1 MTIAAWRSRLIRWLL
16 AHPTGRWVVLAGGVG
31 LLCGV
36 VAAVFEVGTDLVG
49 RWLLEGI
56 CGLPSA
62 VAATHPAMPTLT
74 GDLALLPL
82 LGVLTGGGLLAGLVI
97 QHWCAAARGGG
108 TGVAVQAFHQQRG
121 IIPPAIP
128 WAKFAAS
135 ILSLGSG
142 GSGGREGPISLIGA
156 GIGSWF
162 GARMRLTPRD
172 RRILLAA
179 GIAGGISA
187 VFHAPLAAAIFA
199 AEVLY
204 LGPDMEAD
212 VLIPAFISAIIGYL
226 AGTMGAELLG
236 PLVGLPGVE
245 ASTLFQPPVVA
256 FHVGDW
262 MQLAGF
268 TLVALAATLAA
279 RLLIALV
286 QRANSGFARMPLPVW
301 VKPGIGALASG
312 LVATCMYFGAALVL
326 GGDDEARLTL
336 GTVGGGYG
344 ILQWLFASGAGTQQ
358 HHVAMAALLGAV
370 AVGKS
375 LTTALTAGSGGS
387 VGLFGPSIVIGGCTG
402 GAVGFAL
409 AGLPIGPP
417 PAACILMG
425 MAGVL
430 AATHRTPVAAL
441 LMVSEIAGTWLL
453 LLPAMWVSGL
463 AFLLTGHRSLIGGQV
478 VGIHDSPAHR
488 SHLLRDVLAHTTVRE
503 ILGTGRAWVAIP
515 ARAGIEACRTL
526 VLDAHQEH
534 FPVIRDDGCLVGMID
549 RLEIVR
555 MVPDP
560 LLSDMV
566 LAADLASGAGMAL
579 HPEDT
584 LSDALR
590 RIHQQGMEELP
601 VVDGA
606 GAYLGMLTSGMVMEH
621 YRAAMERAH
630 SERSAEG
637 FAHERGQT

>member
-1 MTIAAWRSRLIRWLL
+1 MSVAKWRSLLVNWLL

-36 VAAVFEVGTDLVG
+36 VAAIFEVGTDLVG
-49 RWLLEGI
+49 RWLLEGV

-62 VAATHPAMPTLT
+62 VAATHPTAPNL
-74 GDLALLPL
+74 GGAVALLPL
-82 LGVLTGGGLLAGLVI
+82 LGVLTAGGLLAGLVI

-108 TGVAVQAFHQQRG
+108 TGVAVEAFHQQRG
-121 IIPPAIP
+121 VIPPAIP

-162 GARMRLTPRD
+162 GGRMRLTPRD

-226 AGTMGAELLG
+226 SGTMGADLLG

-245 ASTLFQPPVVA
+245 ASTLFQPPAVA

-286 QRANSGFARMPLPVW
+286 RRTGAGFTRLPLPLW

-312 LVATCMYFGAALVL
+312 LIAVALYLGSVLVL
-326 GGDDEARLTL
+326 GDAAEARLAL
-336 GTVGGGYG
+336 GVIGGGYG
-344 ILQWLFASGAGTQQ
+344 ILQWLFVSGANGAQ
-358 HHVAMAALLGAV
+358 HHLVMAVLLAVV

-375 LTTALTAGSGGS
+375 VTTALTAGSGGS

-463 AFLLTGHRSLIGGQV
+463 AFLLTGQRSLIGGQV
-478 VGIHDSPAHR
+478 IGIQDSPAHR
-488 SHLLRDVLAHTTVRE
+488 SHLLRDILAHTTVRE
-503 ILGTGRAWVAIP
+503 LLGTGRVWVAIP
-515 ARAGIEACRTL
+515 AGAGIEECRTL
-526 VLDAHQEH
+526 VLGAHQEH
-534 FPVIRDDGCLVGMID
+534 FPVIRDDGRLVGMID

-555 MVPDP
+555 LAPEP
-560 LLSDMV
+560 LLHGVV

-579 HPEDT
+579 HLEDT
-584 LSDALR
+584 LADALR
-590 RIHQQGMEELP
+590 HIHHQRMEELP

-606 GAYLGMLTSGMVMEH
+606 GGYLGMLTSGMVMEH
-621 YRAAMERAH
+621 YRGAMERAH
-630 SERSAEG
+630 AERSAEG
-637 FAHERGQT
+637 FTHDRGRT